1 MALLYI
7 GTEGSTLSVDGT
19 HCTLRHNG
27 KRIGR
32 IPPSMIDEVIIED
45 GIEISRKALDR
56 LGNTGVSVTFM
67 GREGEIN
74 ARLVAPWAPRS
85 RWRTR
90 GFPSRRKHPAEVD
103 RTVPRLCG
111 ERMAGRLHSTL
122 YGRCHDPLNCI
133 AIPFVQTSN

>member
-19 HCTLRHNG
+19 HYTLRHNG
-27 KRIGR
+27 KKIGR
-32 IPPSMIDEVIIED
+32 IPPVMMDEVIIEN

-74 ARLVAPWAPRS
+74 ARLVAPWR
-85 RWRTR
+85 
-90 GFPSRRKHPAEVD
+90 
-103 RTVPRLCG
+103 
-111 ERMAGRLHSTL
+111 
-122 YGRCHDPLNCI
+122 HDPDGEHAGFRPGGSILLKSIERFRAFAAKGWLEDYTPPCMDD
-133 AIPFVQTSN
+133 ATTL